1 MLDHHRS
8 QWAASSVEQQRLCGS
23 SSLLGETKRP
33 RVQLP

>member
-1 MLDHHRS
+1 MGAVFLS
-8 QWAASSVEQQRLCGS
+8 QQRLCGS